1 MHCPNCGADLN
12 ENNVCP
18 YCGYEDEK
26 SAQARHQKEI
36 DGIYEKIAKILHTP
50 VERAHT
56 IIFRL
61 LVVTAAALCVFLLVL
76 VGTSIYTTIGPDH
89 AYENQQKV
97 LSTLEECYRAGE
109 YDEMNRILD
118 GMDDSYREVYNKY
131 TTIGKLYERISD
143 AEWDAASYTEN
154 IRNGHDYRDLLQYP
168 LRDLFGALNR
178 CRELEE
184 NGFVYDEEP
193 VVLMLTERARA
204 VLEDMLLLTDEE
216 ICSGMEMQ
224 KEEDPDYMSLC
235 EQIVQRV
242 QGESS

>member
-1 MHCPNCGADLN
+1 MHCPNCGADLD

-89 AYENQQKV
+89 AYENQQTA
-97 LSTLEECYRAGE
+97 LSSLEECYQAGE
-109 YDEMNRILD
+109 YDEMNRILG
-118 GMDDSYREVYNKY
+118 GMDDSYRAVYDKY
-131 TTIGKLYERISD
+131 TTIGALYKRISD
-143 AEWDAASYTEN
+143 AERDAAAYTER
-154 IRNGHDYRDLLQYP
+154 IKQGSKFPDLLQYP
-168 LRDLFGALNR
+168 LKNLFWSLNR

-184 NGFVYDEEP
+184 NGFVYDEES
-193 VVLMLTERARA
+193 VVLMLTEQARA
-204 VLEDMLLLTDEE
+204 VLKDTLLLTDEE
-216 ICSGMEMQ
+216 IRAGMEMQ

-242 QGESS
+242 QGEQP